1 MLLANNSTY
10 PVGLDISDLSIK
22 LVQLNKIRDKI
33 KIQALGKLTLPLG
46 VITNGVIND
55 RAELIKAIKKII
67 AAPGYGKVSSEEA
80 VVCLPESKTF
90 IKRIEVAKS
99 PNSLADVI
107 GAEIEKHV
115 PMSKSEIYY
124 DWQVTAELADKYQV
138 LIGAAP
144 KEIVDQYAQLLDDAK
159 LSVAAMEI
167 EPTAICR
174 CLLKEEAPEAKPAAA
189 PLKPEGTAPLNYGI
203 IDIGANHTCLIFY
216 SDNTI
221 VFSVSMPISGEEIT
235 AKISRTLNLTPEQA
249 EKAKII
255 CGLDETKANGV
266 IKKILEETIKNLIS
280 KIKEALDFYENY
292 YGGKLNKILLCGG
305 GGNITELGK
314 IIAQEFAIK
323 VETADALTNLDET
336 GEKFNPIFMEKHSFD
351 AKLLKN
357 DSSREGNNLS
367 IQQNSGSTFTT
378 AIGLALRGIFIDEL

>member
-80 VVCLPESKTF
+80 AVCLPESKTF

-235 AKISRTLNLTPEQA
+235 AKISRTLDLTPEQA

-314 IIAQEFAIK
+314 IIAQEFSIK

>member
-22 LVQLNKIRDKI
+22 LVQLNKIRGKI
-33 KIQALGKLTLPLG
+33 KVQALGKLTLPPG
-46 VITNGVIND
+46 IITNGAIND

-80 VVCLPESKTF
+80 AVCLPESKTF

-235 AKISRTLNLTPEQA
+235 AKISRTLDLTPEQA

>member
-80 VVCLPESKTF
+80 AVCLPESKTF

-314 IIAQEFAIK
+314 IIAQEFSIK

>member
-10 PVGLDISDLSIK
+10 PIGLDISDLSIK
-22 LVQLNKIRDKI
+22 LVQLDKIRDKI

-189 PLKPEGTAPLNYGI
+189 PLKPGRTAPLNYGI

-314 IIAQEFAIK
+314 IIAQEFSIK

>member
-22 LVQLNKIRDKI
+22 LVQLNKIRGKI
-33 KIQALGKLTLPLG
+33 KVQALGKLTLPPG
-46 VITNGVIND
+46 IIANGVIND

-189 PLKPEGTAPLNYGI
+189 PLKPGRTAPLNYGI

-314 IIAQEFAIK
+314 IIAQEFSIK

>member
-22 LVQLNKIRDKI
+22 LVQLNKIRGKI
-33 KIQALGKLTLPLG
+33 KIQALGKLTLPPG
-46 VITNGVIND
+46 IITNGVIND

-189 PLKPEGTAPLNYGI
+189 PLKPGRTAPLNYGI

-235 AKISRTLNLTPEQA
+235 AKISRTLDLTPEQA

-314 IIAQEFAIK
+314 IIAQEFSIK

>member
-22 LVQLNKIRDKI
+22 LVQLNKIRGKI
-33 KIQALGKLTLPLG
+33 KIQALGKLTLPPG

-80 VVCLPESKTF
+80 AVCLPESKTF

-189 PLKPEGTAPLNYGI
+189 PLKPGRTAPLNYGI

-235 AKISRTLNLTPEQA
+235 AKISRTLDLTPEQA

-314 IIAQEFAIK
+314 IIAQEFSIK

>member
-174 CLLKEEAPEAKPAAA
+174 GLLKEEAPEAKPAAA

-314 IIAQEFAIK
+314 IIAQEFSIK

>member
-10 PVGLDISDLSIK
+10 PIGLDISDLSIK
-22 LVQLNKIRDKI
+22 LVQLDKIRDKI
-33 KIQALGKLTLPLG
+33 KIQALGKLTLPPG
-46 VITNGVIND
+46 IITNGVIKD
-55 RAELIKAIKKII
+55 RTELIKAIKKIMTS
-67 AAPGYGKVSSEEA
+67 PGYGKVSSEEV

-90 IKRIEVAKS
+90 IKRIEIAKS
-99 PNSLADVI
+99 PNSLADII

-115 PMSKSEIYY
+115 PMSTSDIYY
-124 DWQVTAELADKYQV
+124 DWQVTNELADKYQV

-144 KEIVDQYAQLLDDAK
+144 KDIVNQYAQLLDEAK
-159 LSVAAMEI
+159 LSVAAMEV

-174 CLLKEEAPEAKPAAA
+174 CLLKEEVPDAKLPVSVA
-189 PLKPEGTAPLNYGI
+189 KIKGTPGLNYGI
-203 IDIGANHTCLIFY
+203 IDIGANHTCMIFY

-221 VFSVSMPISGEEIT
+221 VFSVSMPVSGEEIT

-255 CGLDETKANGV
+255 CGLDETKATGV
-266 IKKILEETIKNLIS
+266 IKKILEETIKNLLV
-280 KIKEALDFYENY
+280 KIKEAIAFYENY
-292 YGGKLNKILLCGG
+292 CGGKLNKILLCGG
-305 GGNITELGK
+305 GGNITDLGK
-314 IIAQEFAIK
+314 IIAREFTIE
-323 VETADALTNLDET
+323 VETANALANLDENE
-336 GEKFNPIFMEKHSFD
+336 EKFNTIFMEKHSFD

-357 DSSREGNNLS
+357 SSSREGSNLS

>member
-22 LVQLNKIRDKI
+22 LVQLNKIRGKI
-33 KIQALGKLTLPLG
+33 KVQALGKLTLPLG

-189 PLKPEGTAPLNYGI
+189 PLKPGGTAPLNYGI

-235 AKISRTLNLTPEQA
+235 AKISRTLDLTPEQA

-314 IIAQEFAIK
+314 IIAQEFSIK

>member
-189 PLKPEGTAPLNYGI
+189 PLKPGRTAPLNYGI

-314 IIAQEFAIK
+314 IIAQEFSIK

>member
-189 PLKPEGTAPLNYGI
+189 PLKPGRTAPLNYGI

-235 AKISRTLNLTPEQA
+235 AKISRTLDLTPEQA

-314 IIAQEFAIK
+314 IIAQEFSIK

>member
-22 LVQLNKIRDKI
+22 LVQLNKIRGKI
-33 KIQALGKLTLPLG
+33 KIQALGKLTLPPG
-46 VITNGVIND
+46 IIANGVIND

-189 PLKPEGTAPLNYGI
+189 PLKPGRTAPLNYGI

-235 AKISRTLNLTPEQA
+235 AKISRTLDLTPEQA

-314 IIAQEFAIK
+314 IIAQEFSIK

>member
-1 MLLANNSTY
+1 MLLSNNSTY

-33 KIQALGKLTLPLG
+33 KVQALGKLTLPPG
-46 VITNGVIND
+46 IITNGVIND

-235 AKISRTLNLTPEQA
+235 AKISRTLDLTPEQA

-314 IIAQEFAIK
+314 IIAQEFSIK

>member
-22 LVQLNKIRDKI
+22 LVQLNKIRGKI
-33 KIQALGKLTLPLG
+33 KIQALGKLTLPPG
-46 VITNGVIND
+46 IIANGVIND

-314 IIAQEFAIK
+314 IIAQEFSIK

>member
-189 PLKPEGTAPLNYGI
+189 PLKPGRTARLNYGI

-235 AKISRTLNLTPEQA
+235 AKISRTLDLTPEQA

-314 IIAQEFAIK
+314 IIAQEFSIK

>member
-80 VVCLPESKTF
+80 AVCLPESKTF

-189 PLKPEGTAPLNYGI
+189 PLKPGRTARLNYGI

-235 AKISRTLNLTPEQA
+235 AKISRTLDLTPEQA

-314 IIAQEFAIK
+314 IIAQEFSIK